1 MTDTMI
7 DEFSGAESTM
17 DRPGRWPSTVLS
29 DSLEFGPLNGSVSSA
44 RLHARAI
51 LGEWG
56 YAELRDSCE
65 TVVAELVA
73 NAVEAHQREGL
84 DAPVRLILLAALRT
98 VLIVVRDA
106 SNAPPVPGS
115 GPASGPVGVDDFAE
129 RGRGLLLVEAFS
141 SSWGW
146 KFAPGGGKAVR
157 ALIRGER
164 R

>member
-7 DEFSGAESTM
+7 DEFPGVKTTM

-29 DSLEFGPLNGSVSSA
+29 DSLEFGPMNGSVSSA
-44 RLHARAI
+44 RLHTRAI

-84 DAPVRLILLAALRT
+84 DAPVRLVLLAALRT

-106 SNAPPVPGS
+106 SNAPPVPAS
-115 GPASGPVGVDDFAE
+115 GPADIDDFAE

-141 SSWGW
+141 SSWSW
-146 KFAPGGGKAVR
+146 KLAPGGGKAVR
-157 ALIRGER
+157 ALVRGER